1 VQNITLIPIQVD
13 IQVINMRKFKH
24 KEIIKISRA
33 QIEAVERQYW
43 SRYNNSNLESMLI
56 YRHNTNSNG

>member
-1 VQNITLIPIQVD
+1 
-13 IQVINMRKFKH
+13 MRKHSHNK
-24 KEIIKISRA
+24 IIKITRA

-56 YRHNTNSNG
+56 YRPNTNSNG